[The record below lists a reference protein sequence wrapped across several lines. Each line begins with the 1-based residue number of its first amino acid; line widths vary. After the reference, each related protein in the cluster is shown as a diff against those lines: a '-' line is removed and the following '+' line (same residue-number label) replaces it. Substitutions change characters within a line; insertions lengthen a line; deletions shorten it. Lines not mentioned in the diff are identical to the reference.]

1 MSCSQHGCK
10 QKIFKTKKEGEKKSR
25 FLCNLS
31 HAHFISPYTSRGRS
45 QRKFPISGQS
55 DWSNQYFS
63 SLAEDGL
70 LGYLSCAPREVP
82 LLVFKKNWEKKP
94 QIKSQIS
101 SLLRMSWPRVE
112 EEKRKKSSEEKAE
125 DQRRLEKNWSKCD
138 GYFGSG
144 KLQIGTIM
152 LTPPPPWNIF
162 GWQNPL
168 IDSLWWWMLPLRV
181 DPGNFPPFSLNPSF
195 FPPLSS
201 ARQQFIYIIV
211 YAGSLLPPRRT
222 HYDFSCWCFP
232 SSLFLAGF
240 SPPRYETQSSSASPP
255 RLRSANTPFLGFFR
269 SISFSCIHIHIYMS
283 PTRFSPHWRLIGFRD
298 AFSPRIARTGFGHS
312 FVPRRFPER
321 LSWVAESLLLSV
333 ISFCFWRSVRTN
345 KMAACCSYSSDT
357 GGGFEVQQH

>member
-10 QKIFKTKKEGEKKSR
+10 QKIFKTKKEGKKISS
-25 FLCNLS
+25 CAIS
-31 HAHFISPYTSRGRS
+31 PHAHFISPYTSRGRS

-70 LGYLSCAPREVP
+70 LGYLSCAPQEVP
-82 LLVFKKNWEKKP
+82 LLVFKKNTWEKKP

-112 EEKRKKSSEEKAE
+112 EEKRKKSSEAKAE
-125 DQRRLEKNWSKCD
+125 DQRRLEKNWSKSD

-181 DPGNFPPFSLNPSF
+181 DPGNFPPLLFKPVFLSTSLFCPAAIYLYNCLCGLSPSSATDTLWFFMLMFSL
-195 FPPLSS
+195 LS
-201 ARQQFIYIIV
+201 
-211 YAGSLLPPRRT
+211 
-222 HYDFSCWCFP
+222 
-232 SSLFLAGF
+232 FLAGF
-240 SPPRYETQSSSASPP
+240 SPLVMRHSPLPPLLPVSAPQTPP
-255 RLRSANTPFLGFFR
+255 SLDFFGVFPSHAYIYTYICHRLGFP
-269 SISFSCIHIHIYMS
+269 S
-283 PTRFSPHWRLIGFRD
+283 TD
-298 AFSPRIARTGFGHS
+298 
-312 FVPRRFPER
+312 V
-321 LSWVAESLLLSV
+321 LSV
-333 ISFCFWRSVRTN
+333 FVTLFLP
-345 KMAACCSYSSDT
+345 
-357 GGGFEVQQH
+357 G